1 MVAVILG
8 NGDAVHSRIVRLL
21 VDAGAKVNLPDHDG
35 VTPLAHANQR
45 GYREIVEILQTAGA
59 R

>member
-1 MVAVILG
+1 VILG